1 MRRLL
6 SLVALGLLVIGCG
19 GTASPAPAE
28 RTITGEV
35 RLNNGD
41 TVLRSDGDCQGTGGF
56 DDINVATQ
64 AVVKNDAGTIVGT
77 TRLEAAPIVDTTDRR
92 ERYLSKRRCDYT
104 FTVVVPDSPF
114 YSIEVGRRGALTYS
128 RPELEDAG
136 WAVEMSIG
144 DEEQ

>member
-1 MRRLL
+1 MRF
-6 SLVALGLLVIGCG
+6 LVLAACALVVGCG
-19 GTASPAPAE
+19 GSSSPATSE

-41 TVLRSDGDCQGTGGF
+41 TVVRSDGECQGTGGF
-56 DDINVATQ
+56 DDISAATQ

-77 TRLEAAPIVDTTDRR
+77 TRMAAVPLVDPVDRR
-92 ERYLSKRRCDYT
+92 ERYLAKRRCDYT

-128 RPELEDAG
+128 RSELEDAG

-144 DEEQ
+144 EEEQ